1 MSSYTSTTEE
11 LSSTRRKFKITV
23 KADAVKK
30 AFAEATAQMQ
40 PTTEIRGFRKG
51 KAPLD
56 LIRKFYVN
64 DIAKKAADRVINDA
78 YQETIKDAD
87 FQIVSSPHI
96 EPSNN
101 FTEGSDFEFFALV
114 DINPKIEIQGYKGLS
129 VKIPASLNVNFDE
142 EAEKALK
149 TYASFLGK
157 TEEEKNTLSDTL
169 AITMGYKNLDE
180 ARQKARETSEQ
191 TNQNMRAGAAME
203 QVIDLILA
211 KNDFEVAESLV
222 DATIERM
229 IYETNANLPKDQHL
243 DKNNPAVRSELQPGA
258 LKQVRG
264 ILALGHVA
272 RQENV
277 TVSNDE
283 LVREITTYSTMNGI
297 DPRAFVKRAGNQV
310 YDEFRG
316 QIMIRKVVG
325 RILELGHVEYTTPS
339 APENKSQDGQNAG
352 TQNFSQV
359 LE

>member
-1 MSSYTSTTEE
+1 MSSYASTVEE

-23 KADAVKK
+23 KADVVKK
-30 AFAEATAQMQ
+30 AFLDAAEQMQ

-51 KAPLD
+51 KAPLE

-64 DIAKKAADRVINDA
+64 DLAKKAADHVVNDG
-78 YQETIKDAD
+78 YQEAVKNVD

-96 EPSNN
+96 EPSNQ
-101 FTEGSDFEFFALV
+101 FAEGSDFEFFATV
-114 DINPKIEIQGYKGLS
+114 DINPKIEIQGYKDLTL
-129 VKIPASLNVNFDE
+129 KIPASLNINFDD

-149 TYASFLGK
+149 TYANILGK
-157 TEEEKNTLSDTL
+157 TDEEKNTLSDSL
-169 AITMGYKNLDE
+169 AVTMGYKNLDE

-203 QVIDLILA
+203 QVIDQILA
-211 KNDFEVAESLV
+211 HNEFEVAESLV
-222 DATIERM
+222 DATVERM
-229 IYETNANLPKDQHL
+229 IFEANANLPKEQHL
-243 DKNNPAVRSELQPGA
+243 DKSNPAVQSELQPNA

-283 LVREITTYSTMNGI
+283 LIREITTYTTMNGI

-325 RILELGHVEYTTPS
+325 RILELGKVEYTTPPP
-339 APENKSQDGQNAG
+339 PENKSSEGPSSGAQS
-352 TQNFSQV
+352 FSQV